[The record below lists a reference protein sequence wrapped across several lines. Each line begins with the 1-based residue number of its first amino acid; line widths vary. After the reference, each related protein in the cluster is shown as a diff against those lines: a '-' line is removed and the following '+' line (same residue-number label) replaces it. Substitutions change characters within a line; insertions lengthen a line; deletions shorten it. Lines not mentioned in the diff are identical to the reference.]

1 MKRMNQTNISNAI
14 ITDNYTVKKEKIMG
28 ITVWMYIPKEEKEK
42 DMKETNLEHYKA
54 ELKEIFNKHYEEP
67 KEIIKGIKG
76 YIGETITY
84 DFQSCTDA
92 ILNWMAQPYKKSILD
107 EVERKYLSDVIRPFK
122 KKVVFIAKV
131 PTSVGNGEYVCIC
144 TFPHERMFFPVF
156 KKGTMYKG
164 MEDAKHYSL
173 KELGL

>member
-1 MKRMNQTNISNAI
+1 MVQMLNEKPKLQSLEIKPFI
-14 ITDNYTVKKEKIMG
+14 IGGYEIRTCKYGAYCAWVKE
-28 ITVWMYIPKEEKEK
+28 EK
-42 DMKETNLEHYKA
+42 DMKETNLEHYKE

-92 ILNWMAQPYKKSILD
+92 ILNWMAQPYSILD
-107 EVERKYLSDVIRPFK
+107 EVEKKYLSDVIRPFRK
-122 KKVVFIAKV
+122 EVATISKLHTWANDAHYIYIEMKDNR
-131 PTSVGNGEYVCIC
+131 GC
-144 TFPHERMFFPVF
+144 TLPFFP
-156 KKGTMYKG
+156 KNTMYKG
-164 MEDAKHYSL
+164 MKDGRHYSL

>member
-1 MKRMNQTNISNAI
+1 MSKYTYTVNNSKA
-14 ITDNYTVKKEKIMG
+14 ITDNYTVKKEKISG
-28 ITVWMYIPKEEKEK
+28 ITVYMYIPKEKKEK

-84 DFQSCTDA
+84 DFQSYTDA
-92 ILNWMAQPYKKSILD
+92 ILNWMAQPYKKPILD
-107 EVERKYLSDVIRPFK
+107 NVEREYLSAVIKPFRHR
-122 KKVVFIAKV
+122 VERIAKC
-131 PTSVGNGEYVCIC
+131 TNGGMYQIVVY
-144 TFPHERMFFPVF
+144 FKDKRLFVLPVF
-156 KKGTMYKG
+156 SKEASMYKG
-164 MEDAKHYSL
+164 METFKSYSL

>member
-1 MKRMNQTNISNAI
+1 MKRMNQTNKSKAI

-42 DMKETNLEHYKA
+42 EMKETNLEHYKA
-54 ELKEIFNKHYEEP
+54 ELKEIFNKHYEKP

-92 ILNWMAQPYKKSILD
+92 ILNWMAQPYKKPILD
-107 EVERKYLSDVIRPFK
+107 NVEREYLSAVIKPFR
-122 KKVVFIAKV
+122 KKVR
-131 PTSVGNGEYVCIC
+131 YIC
-144 TFPHERMFFPVF
+144 
-156 KKGTMYKG
+156 KKGCGSNEYIDIGIQEDCSIPFPDFKVGSMYKG
-164 MEDAKHYSL
+164 MEFGKDYTL

>member
-1 MKRMNQTNISNAI
+1 MLNIEKYKTFVINNLNCCQME
-14 ITDNYTVKKEKIMG
+14 TDMRKAGGKATIDCAHTLCEDCKELFFK
-28 ITVWMYIPKEEKEK
+28 WLLSEAKE
-42 DMKETNLEHYKA
+42 
-54 ELKEIFNKHYEEP
+54 P
-67 KEIIKGIKG
+67 
-76 YIGETITY
+76 
-84 DFQSCTDA
+84 
-92 ILNWMAQPYKKSILD
+92 ILD

-156 KKGTMYKG
+156 EKGTMYKG
-164 MEDAKHYSL
+164 MEDRRHYSL